1 MSSNKA
7 SYQLSCQNYDSIV
20 KQDAQAYVQTMNAG
34 VVAGNSDQNGTETR
48 M

>member
-7 SYQLSCQNYDSIV
+7 YQLSCQNPDSIL
-20 KQDAQAYVQTMNAG
+20 KQDAQAYVQTTNAG
-34 VVAGNSDQNGTETR
+34 VVAGNSNQNGTETT